1 MKSEKQFFENNDLDY
16 NKFYKK
22 AIELIR
28 KYQHLPDEFFKNML
42 TAWFTHI
49 HEYEYNCIINELES
63 KNIIKSFWIES
74 QLIWDSQLFIHG
86 HLICDQCGKIENV
99 LLDKSIFSQ
108 LKQDNRDIK
117 FKESNM
123 LFKGLCKKCK
133 GVNYE

>member
-42 TAWFTHI
+42 TAWFSDI